1 MGARLINKKRKPP
14 IQHTRDP
21 NGPDYRT
28 EARSINSRL
37 DGKWA
42 LDRGRR
48 PAVPARARRDS
59 REIVLRRRGGTR
71 GWRDPTLTAALAQG
85 GALRQ
90 LARAALHGGT
100 GSDGVRVVLRALLE
114 REEDIRR
121 SDRPTQMAARRVEY
135 GVGICLVDGAHRDA
149 PMQQFEH
156 LVFDP

>member
-1 MGARLINKKRKPP
+1 M
-14 IQHTRDP
+14 
-21 NGPDYRT
+21 
-28 EARSINSRL
+28 

-48 PAVPARARRDS
+48 PAVPARARQDS
-59 REIVLRRRGGTR
+59 REIVPRRGGTR

-100 GSDGVRVVLRALLE
+100 GSDGVRGVLRALLE

>member
-1 MGARLINKKRKPP
+1 M
-14 IQHTRDP
+14 
-21 NGPDYRT
+21 
-28 EARSINSRL
+28 

-42 LDRGRR
+42 LDR
-48 PAVPARARRDS
+48 ARQYS
-59 REIVLRRRGGTR
+59 REIVPRRGGTR
-71 GWRDPTLTAALAQG
+71 GWRDPTITAALAQG
-85 GALRQ
+85 GAL

-100 GSDGVRVVLRALLE
+100 GSDGVRGVLRALLE

-149 PMQQFEH
+149 PMQQLEH

>member
-1 MGARLINKKRKPP
+1 M
-14 IQHTRDP
+14 
-21 NGPDYRT
+21 
-28 EARSINSRL
+28 

-42 LDRGRR
+42 LDR
-48 PAVPARARRDS
+48 ARQYS
-59 REIVLRRRGGTR
+59 REIVPRRGGTR
-71 GWRDPTLTAALAQG
+71 GWRDPTITAALAQG
-85 GALRQ
+85 GAL
-90 LARAALHGGT
+90 LARAALHSGT
-100 GSDGVRVVLRALLE
+100 GSDGVRGVLRALLE